1 MSMANKL
8 NGIIIKG
15 IGGFYYVK
23 TADALLECRAKGI
36 FRRRGLTPLAGDKV
50 EVEGSEGGYVVS
62 EIKERKNTL
71 LRPPV
76 ANVSTLIIVTS
87 TVDPRPNYR
96 VLDEMTAIAVRAG
109 LMPIIAVTKSDI
121 EPDDEL
127 CRIYRKSGFETIDVC
142 ADAGAVDRL
151 RELVGGG
158 ICVFS
163 GNSGV
168 GKSTLINKIDPA
180 LELETG
186 ITSKKLGRGKHT
198 TRTVELF
205 EFAGGMIADTPGFS
219 SLDFTRGA
227 SIPSRELAECFP
239 DISKYTD
246 RCAFDDCAHI
256 KECGCEVL
264 AAVERGDIRKSRHE
278 SYADLYARAKEA
290 ENTY

>member
-1 MSMANKL
+1 MTNKT

-36 FRRRGLTPLAGDKV
+36 FRRRGLTPLAGDEV
-50 EVEGSEGGYVVS
+50 TVEGSEGGYVIAD
-62 EIKERKNTL
+62 IKERKNTL

-76 ANVSTLIIVTS
+76 ANVDTLVIVTS

-127 CRIYRKSGFETIDVC
+127 CSVYRKSGFETLDIRADV
-142 ADAGAVDRL
+142 GAIARL
-151 RELVGGG
+151 RERISGGL
-158 ICVFS
+158 CVFS

-168 GKSTLINKIDPA
+168 GKSTLLNELDPA
-180 LELETG
+180 LKLETG

-205 EFAGGMIADTPGFS
+205 PFSNGWLADTPGFS

-227 SIPSRELAECFP
+227 SIPSREMADCFP
-239 DISKYTD
+239 DIACHTD

-256 KECGCEVL
+256 KERGCEVL
-264 AAVERGDIRKSRHE
+264 AALERGEVCKSRHE
-278 SYADLYARAKEA
+278 SYSELYARAKES
-290 ENTY
+290 ESTY